1 MEQKRSLLILIAS
14 GIFLLIVL
22 GAALILHSPSKFD
35 FNKNNTFASPFAKND
50 EAKAKPQIDLI
61 NANDIKKD
69 EIDIP
74 NQNYFNVMDSSD
86 PYTSET
92 SQAQAAQAAQATPE
106 IQTAQIPLTAL
117 ATPVPQNTQNSPDTA
132 GETQI
137 SSTGANGQN
146 ITTDT
151 VTVIANGSAKIYGAQ
166 DSITINLNSTYNP
179 IPAPVVIA
187 QNDAAKKAINET
199 KENRIYESHKLFD
212 EKPKANSAVKESN
225 KTETKKAS
233 ASNTTNTAN
242 TTNTK
247 KASEKK
253 ATQNTNSKN
262 VTTKVPDRFWVQVA
276 SYTSKKTADEARA
289 KLDSNKIQC
298 EVFTHNDGNKLYYRV
313 RVGPYTTK
321 TEAEYW
327 KKRLEEIDTFKNC
340 GSYIVNSSAAK

>member
-22 GAALILHSPSKFD
+22 GAVLISKIE
-35 FNKNNTFASPFAKND
+35 FNRNNTFTSPFSKND
-50 EAKAKPQIDLI
+50 EVKAKPQIDLI

-69 EIDIP
+69 EIEIP
-74 NQNYFNVMDSSD
+74 NQNYFNVMDSSE

-92 SQAQAAQAAQATPE
+92 SQAQTTQQPE
-106 IQTAQIPLTAL
+106 NQTAQIPLTAL
-117 ATPVPQNTQNSPDTA
+117 ATPVPQNTQNSSGTA
-132 GETQI
+132 GETQT
-137 SSTGANGQN
+137 SSTSTNGQN

-212 EKPKANSAVKESN
+212 EKPKTNSAVKESN

-233 ASNTTNTAN
+233 SSTSAA
-242 TTNTK
+242 NTK
-247 KASEKK
+247 KTAEKK
-253 ATQNTNSKN
+253 PSSNT
-262 VTTKVPDRFWVQVA
+262 VTKTETKVPDRFWVQVA

>member
-22 GAALILHSPSKFD
+22 GAALILHSPSKIE
-35 FNKNNTFASPFAKND
+35 FNRHNTFTSPVAKND
-50 EAKAKPQIDLI
+50 EVKAKPQIDLI

-69 EIDIP
+69 EIEIP

-86 PYTSET
+86 SYTSET
-92 SQAQAAQAAQATPE
+92 SQAQTTQQPE

-117 ATPVPQNTQNSPDTA
+117 TTPVPQNTQNSSDTA
-132 GETQI
+132 GETQT
-137 SSTGANGQN
+137 SSTSTNGQN

-212 EKPKANSAVKESN
+212 EKPKTNSAVKESN
-225 KTETKKAS
+225 KTETKKTS
-233 ASNTTNTAN
+233 ASNTTNTNTAN